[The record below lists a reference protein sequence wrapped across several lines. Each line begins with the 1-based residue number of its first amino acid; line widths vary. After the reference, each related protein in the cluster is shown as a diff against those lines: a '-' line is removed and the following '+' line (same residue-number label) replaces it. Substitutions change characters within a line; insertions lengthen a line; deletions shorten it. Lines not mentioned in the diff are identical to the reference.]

1 VRNSYHLRFAAISHL
16 FTNVLPIPLPPD
28 NSGAKSP
35 HCFWTSSEMRHE
47 TQTALL
53 HSLGLLARHL
63 ACACL
68 SLRPS
73 RALDAERMIAFACI
87 AAIADAV
94 MRTIA
99 TDVPSQVQVNS
110 ERLPFKSLSSLR
122 TSYLQLLVLKVYI
135 LFCKTFC

>member
-1 VRNSYHLRFAAISHL
+1 
-16 FTNVLPIPLPPD
+16 
-28 NSGAKSP
+28 
-35 HCFWTSSEMRHE
+35 
-47 TQTALL
+47 
-53 HSLGLLARHL
+53 
-63 ACACL
+63 
-68 SLRPS
+68 
-73 RALDAERMIAFACI
+73 MIAFACI

-110 ERLPFKSLSSLR
+110 ERLPFKSLGSLR